1 MTVLDADAG
10 YVVIINTF
18 SVDPAKADALLRVLI
33 EGTEQGVSKQ
43 PGFISANWHMA
54 KDRRH
59 VTNYAQWRSQ
69 ADIDR
74 MMSNPDVR
82 KHLQKA
88 DGLADRIEPISY
100 ELRGTFKPAQ

>member
-1 MTVLDADAG
+1 MTILDANAD

-18 SVDPAKADALLRVLI
+18 RVDPAKADELLSVLI
-33 EGTEQGVSKQ
+33 EGTEQGVSKR

-54 KDRRH
+54 IDKRH

-69 ADIDR
+69 ADIDA
-74 MMSNPDVR
+74 MMADPDVR

-88 DGLADRIEPISY
+88 DGLADRVEPIFY
-100 ELRGTFKPAQ
+100 ELRGTFKSSE